1 LLLTSISLSPVFILS
16 LMPFYQREKVMSNF
30 KGFAFG
36 ILTSATFGLI
46 PLFTLPLMAK
56 GMQFDSI
63 LFYRFLFA
71 ALALTG
77 IMVTRKESFHVEKR
91 EIPVLV
97 LLGFFYTASA
107 MFLFWGY
114 SFMSA
119 GIATT
124 LHFTYPIF
132 VTLIMLLVFREKTSW
147 VTLMAIVLAICG
159 VARLSINEG
168 EMKLNALGVFIVL
181 LSAVGY
187 ALYITTVNK
196 SRVQKMTGRKLTFYV
211 FVVSTILFAVKA
223 GTNEGIQAIPD
234 TMSLMNLVL
243 LAIVPTVISNITLVL
258 AVHNIGGTL
267 TAVLGAVEPITAV
280 CVGVLVFSEPFT
292 PNLAVG
298 ILLII
303 IAVTLIILSKSI
315 QHTLREIRRRLAHL
329 NLLK

>member
-1 LLLTSISLSPVFILS
+1 MNNL
-16 LMPFYQREKVMSNF
+16 

-71 ALALTG
+71 ALALAG
-77 IMVTRKESFHVEKR
+77 IMAAKTDVYKR
-91 EIPVLV
+91 QLI

-114 SFMSA
+114 NFMSA

-124 LHFTYPIF
+124 LHFTYPVF
-132 VTLIMLLVFREKTSW
+132 VTLIMLLFFREKTSW
-147 VTLMAIVLAICG
+147 ITLMAIVLAICG
-159 VARLSINEG
+159 VARLSIG
-168 EMKLNALGVFIVL
+168 EEEIRLSALGVFIVL
-181 LSAVGY
+181 LSALGY

-196 SRVQKMTGRKLTFYV
+196 FLAGGSTSRLKIGGRKLTFYV
-211 FVVSTILFAVKA
+211 FVVSTALFAIKA
-223 GTNEGIQAIPD
+223 GTNQGIQPIPD
-234 TMSLMNLVL
+234 SMSFVNLIL

-280 CVGVLVFSEPFT
+280 CVGILVFSEPFT

-303 IAVTLIILSKSI
+303 IAVTMIILSKSI
-315 QHTLREIRRRLAHL
+315 QGTLRKLYRKAAHFQVS
-329 NLLK
+329 K

>member
-1 LLLTSISLSPVFILS
+1 MNNL
-16 LMPFYQREKVMSNF
+16 

-71 ALALTG
+71 ALALAS
-77 IMVTRKESFHVEKR
+77 IMAAKKESFHADKR
-91 EIPVLV
+91 DIPVLI

-114 SFMSA
+114 NFMSA

-124 LHFTYPIF
+124 LHFTYPVF
-132 VTLIMLLVFREKTSW
+132 VTLIMLLFFREKTSW
-147 VTLMAIVLAICG
+147 ITLMAIVLAICG
-159 VARLSINEG
+159 VARLSIG
-168 EMKLNALGVFIVL
+168 EEEIRLSALGVFIVL
-181 LSAVGY
+181 LSALGY

-196 SRVQKMTGRKLTFYV
+196 FLAGGSTSRLKMGGRKLTFYV
-211 FVVSTILFAVKA
+211 FVVSTALFAIKA
-223 GTNEGIQAIPD
+223 GTNQGIQPIPD
-234 TMSLMNLVL
+234 SMSFVNLIL

-267 TAVLGAVEPITAV
+267 TAV
-280 CVGVLVFSEPFT
+280 CVGILVFSEPFT

-303 IAVTLIILSKSI
+303 IAVTMIILSKSI
-315 QHTLREIRRRLAHL
+315 QGTLRKLYRKAAHFQVS
-329 NLLK
+329 K

>member
-1 LLLTSISLSPVFILS
+1 MNNL
-16 LMPFYQREKVMSNF
+16 

-77 IMVTRKESFHVEKR
+77 IMAAKKESFQVAKR
-91 EIPVLV
+91 EIPVLI

-114 SFMSA
+114 NFMSA

-124 LHFTYPIF
+124 LHFTYPVF
-132 VTLIMLLVFREKTSW
+132 VTLIMLLFFREKTSW
-147 VTLMAIVLAICG
+147 ITLMAIVLAICG

-168 EMKLNALGVFIVL
+168 EMKLSALGVFIVL

-211 FVVSTILFAVKA
+211 FVVSTILFAIKA
-223 GTNEGIQAIPD
+223 GTNEGIQPIPD
-234 TMSLMNLVL
+234 PMSFANLIL

-315 QHTLREIRRRLAHL
+315 QNTLRKIYRKVTHL
-329 NLLK
+329 QVLK